1 MASAPLRAELFEAAS
16 EASSDEGADSLAA
29 RIVVRPALE
38 RRAPVVETRR
48 TGVARERAAGTV
60 TLRAKRPLARK
71 H

>member
-1 MASAPLRAELFEAAS
+1 MASAPLRAELSEAAS

-29 RIVVRPALE
+29 LIVVRPALE

-48 TGVARERAAGTV
+48 TGVARERASGTV
-60 TLRAKRPLARK
+60 MLRAKRSLALK